1 VVVIGLHLAVI
12 VSVTVFVHPLPWTDT
27 VVVIGLHLAVIVSVT
42 VFVHPLPWTDTVVV
56 IGLHLAVIVL
66 VCVTV
71 SGQPFAV
78 IVVVTGVHF
87 STDVIVFVFQPQA
100 VDSFH
105 TVLTA
110 VQGAVIVIVS
120 VFQPHFSLYSV
131 EVIHFGTYLVVY
143 TVSISVIVT
152 NSFLNLTTVVGTTS
166 ILVETSVTV
175 LQVLGYLV
183 FQPQDVFHSVTWPPR
198 STTAAEAAAVK
209 VRMLRKCIVKS
220 TAV

>member
-1 VVVIGLHLAVI
+1 VVVIGLHLSVI
-12 VSVTVFVHPLPWTDT
+12 VSVTVFVHPLPWTET
-27 VVVIGLHLAVIVSVT
+27 VVVT
-42 VFVHPLPWTDTVVV
+42 
-56 IGLHLAVIVL
+56 GLHLAVIVL

-120 VFQPHFSLYSV
+120 VFQPHFSSYSV
-131 EVIHFGTYLVVY
+131 EVIHFGMYLVVY
-143 TVSISVIVT
+143 TVSVSVIVT
-152 NSFLNLTTVVGTTS
+152 YSFFHLTCHTVVGTIS
-166 ILVETSVTV
+166 VLVETSVMV

-198 STTAAEAAAVK
+198 STTAAEAAAAK